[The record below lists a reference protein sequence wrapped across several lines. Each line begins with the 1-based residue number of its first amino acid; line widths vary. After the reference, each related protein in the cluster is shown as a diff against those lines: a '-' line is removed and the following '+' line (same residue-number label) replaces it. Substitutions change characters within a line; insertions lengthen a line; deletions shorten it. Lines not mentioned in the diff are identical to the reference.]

1 MNYTQNTPN
10 NFLDGCA
17 VPAHF
22 AQFGTAKA
30 EGALTN
36 YKKVVDNEEKFYL
49 FDSRDNVVDQVIS
62 IRLDQKHYG
71 LFEEDLK
78 EVKEKLNKQNT
89 FLKNTYLHDKIN
101 NNYIPLIDLVMSAYH
116 SPKRYYSEIQNRVNT
131 LVKVSK
137 DENLVPI
144 FMTLT
149 LPSEYH
155 RCKTTKSGKLI
166 VNSKYNGTTPKEA
179 SQELTKLFAKIRH
192 DRSLKDLTKDERIYF
207 RANEPHKDGTPHTH
221 ILMFIP
227 KDRVEKVKNAYKR
240 LYDKRAN
247 DIQIIND
254 NIDNSVAYLMKYIN
268 KLLPLS
274 KKEKLSEKEEY
285 LNAWYSHNKIHRFN
299 SSRSLAPLSLY
310 RLLHSRF
317 SLYALT
323 KIVNRKE
330 LTIYEEIDSKKIL
343 SVFDGDEIIY
353 EKGLNF
359 DIKTLG
365 NNFPNYSQASD
376 SALERLRVL

>member
-1 MNYTQNTPN
+1 MNYTQNTTK
-10 NFLDGCA
+10 NFLDSCA
-17 VPAHF
+17 MPVHF
-22 AQFGTAKA
+22 ALPCTERA
-30 EGALTN
+30 EGSLTN

-49 FDSRDNVVDQVIS
+49 FDD
-62 IRLDQKHYG
+62 RLDEIDRVIKINMTQKYYG
-71 LFEEDLK
+71 LLEEDL
-78 EVKEKLNKQNT
+78 EGVEEKLNKQKM
-89 FLKNTYLHDKIN
+89 FLQNTYLHDKIN
-101 NNYIPLIDLVMSAYH
+101 SNYTPLINLAMSAYH

-131 LVKVSK
+131 LVKYAN
-137 DENLVPI
+137 ENNLKPI

-149 LPSEYH
+149 LASEYH
-155 RCKTTKSGKLI
+155 KYKTSKSGKLI
-166 VNSKYNGTTPKEA
+166 ANPKYNGMTPKESA
-179 SQELTKLFAKIRH
+179 KILTKMFAKIRQ
-192 DRSLKDLTKDERIYF
+192 DRALKDLTKEERIYF

-323 KIVNRKE
+323 KIMNRKE
-330 LTIYEEIDSKKIL
+330 LTIYEEIDSKKVLEI
-343 SVFDGDEIIY
+343 FDGDELLY
-353 EKGLNF
+353 EKGFNY
-359 DIKTLG
+359 DIKTIG
-365 NNFPNYSQASD
+365 NNFQNYSQASD
-376 SALERLRVL
+376 SALEQ